1 MAYKGGHFERDFLE
15 EQRLPYVNSES
26 FAHPKPENF
35 FDALVQLETCDNHIE
50 QNAYHHWS
58 KVEVDMFWQWLA
70 EQHYARKYLFF

>member
-26 FAHPKPENF
+26 FAHPKAENF

-50 QNAYHHWS
+50 QNAYHH
-58 KVEVDMFWQWLA
+58 
-70 EQHYARKYLFF
+70 